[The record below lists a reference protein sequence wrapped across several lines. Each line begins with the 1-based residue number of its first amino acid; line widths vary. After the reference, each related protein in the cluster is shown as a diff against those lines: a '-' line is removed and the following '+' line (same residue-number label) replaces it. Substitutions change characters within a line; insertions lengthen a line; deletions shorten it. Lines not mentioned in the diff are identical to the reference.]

1 MSIHLHPIH
10 WLALFGLVV
19 AVVLLVG
26 AFRCRG
32 RVFKVLLV
40 MLACVSAMPA
50 GLVVLVSY
58 PEWVDPRFRV
68 YKDFFAAIQPG
79 MSRSDVKV
87 LLEKH
92 YPEGGTRSRPIV
104 FLEDEDSLNFF
115 MHPEAGRTE
124 PNCEGILLKLEND
137 LVTAKTYSPD

>member
-1 MSIHLHPIH
+1 MSIQIHPIH

-19 AVVLLVG
+19 SVVLLVG

-40 MLACVSAMPA
+40 MLACASAMPA

-58 PEWVDPRFRV
+58 PEWVDPRFLV

-79 MSRSDVKV
+79 MSRSEVKV

-92 YPEGGTRSRPIV
+92 YPEGGARSRPIV

-115 MHPEAGRTE
+115 MHPEAGRME
-124 PNCEGILLKLEND
+124 PNCEGILLNFEND

>member
-1 MSIHLHPIH
+1 MSIQLHPIH

-19 AVVLLVG
+19 SVVLLVG

-40 MLACVSAMPA
+40 MLACASAMPA

-58 PEWVDPRFRV
+58 PEWVDPRFLV

-79 MSRSDVKV
+79 MSRSEVKV

-92 YPEGGTRSRPIV
+92 YPEGGARSRPIV

-115 MHPEAGRTE
+115 MHPEAGRME
-124 PNCEGILLKLEND
+124 PNCEGILLNFEND

>member
-32 RVFKVLLV
+32 SVFKVLLV

-79 MSRSDVKV
+79 MSRIEVKV

-92 YPEGGTRSRPIV
+92 YPEGGARSRPIV

-115 MHPEAGRTE
+115 MHPETGRTE
-124 PNCEGILLKLEND
+124 PNCEGILLKLDND
-137 LVTAKTYSPD
+137 LVAAKTYSPD

>member
-1 MSIHLHPIH
+1 MSVHLHPIH

-32 RVFKVLLV
+32 RTFKVLLV
-40 MLACVSAMPA
+40 MLACISAMPA

-79 MSRSDVKV
+79 MSRSEVKV

-92 YPEGGTRSRPIV
+92 YPEGGARSRPIV
-104 FLEDEDSLNFF
+104 FLEDEDSLNLF
-115 MHPEAGRTE
+115 MHPEAGRME

>member
-1 MSIHLHPIH
+1 
-10 WLALFGLVV
+10 
-19 AVVLLVG
+19 
-26 AFRCRG
+26 
-32 RVFKVLLV
+32 VLLV
-40 MLACVSAMPA
+40 MLACASAMPA

-58 PEWVDPRFRV
+58 PEWVDPRFLV

-79 MSRSDVKV
+79 MSRSEVKV

-92 YPEGGTRSRPIV
+92 YPEGGARSRPIV

-115 MHPEAGRTE
+115 MHPEAGRME
-124 PNCEGILLKLEND
+124 PNCEGILLNFEND